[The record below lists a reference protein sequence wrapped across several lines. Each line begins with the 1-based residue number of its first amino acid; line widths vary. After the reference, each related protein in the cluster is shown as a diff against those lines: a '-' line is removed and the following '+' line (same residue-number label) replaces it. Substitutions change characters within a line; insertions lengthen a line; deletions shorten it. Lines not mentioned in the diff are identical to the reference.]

1 MFPTSQGAEGITL
14 SRIMTK
20 LFREIK
26 RTADGTEQDASL
38 RTNCVVQGVARS
50 FDAMRAVSHISIFF
64 SFMTRSLD
72 KRLPCFPPPTFTK
85 VMRKLLGVAIRGDR
99 ANAQLQGFMHKLP
112 TANMMPPME
121 SEPRVSRFLRG
132 QELLRVASHQQYW
145 GPKEAACASD
155 RQEQAHVLPAK
166 WRDPTCWY
174 RCLGAS
180 YRSTHKWQMRAEA
193 AVLIFSGKR
202 QNPNLSGKAD
212 YFIKSLLFSLGIF
225 ALRSGTVVVPKIC
238 KSSLTNCC
246 SGEQLQS
253 SWRSFGVSAVSGV
266 LLGFS
271 QRPIACDHANQACRI
286 AITLLALLDVQDRSS
301 TDRERERER
310 ER

>member
-166 WRDPTCWY
+166 GRDPTCWY

-180 YRSTHKWQMRAEA
+180 YRSTHK
-193 AVLIFSGKR
+193 
-202 QNPNLSGKAD
+202 
-212 YFIKSLLFSLGIF
+212 
-225 ALRSGTVVVPKIC
+225 
-238 KSSLTNCC
+238 
-246 SGEQLQS
+246 
-253 SWRSFGVSAVSGV
+253 
-266 LLGFS
+266 
-271 QRPIACDHANQACRI
+271 
-286 AITLLALLDVQDRSS
+286 
-301 TDRERERER
+301 
-310 ER
+310 